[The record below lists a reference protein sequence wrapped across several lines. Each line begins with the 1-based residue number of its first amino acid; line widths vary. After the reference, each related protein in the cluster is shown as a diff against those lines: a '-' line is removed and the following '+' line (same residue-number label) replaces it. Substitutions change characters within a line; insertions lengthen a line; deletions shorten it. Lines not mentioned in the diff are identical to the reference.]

1 MDKTMFQLRL
11 FVHQRMYTAAEE
23 IIEQFEKTIMLAVSE
38 AEGGWSKK
46 GLKGCS
52 LTSSTIEPAGGV
64 DASVL
69 QENQDSSL
77 TEQSNF
83 SLDPEVPGPSQP
95 CADLDNNGWNVV
107 ETDFVKSEMKEEQ
120 EDFMEKIQTLK
131 VVVALRD
138 QKQGEKM
145 NDAGEA
151 ADFKNDEA
159 EVADVDRSV
168 KRQPDRHFCH
178 LCGKSF
184 LYTGALVRHNTVK
197 HENKTDCGICGL
209 KRQTTK
215 KLIAHLKGFHSTSNF
230 CDICGRIY
238 SHKNGLK
245 THKIKHTGN
254 KDFVCQECGKSFFL
268 RAHLVVHVRT
278 HSGDKPYKCNMCGK
292 TFTQSQNLLAH
303 KRGHLGEK
311 PYCCGFCDKRF
322 VTSSSLNSH
331 VRFHTGEKPYSCNI
345 CGRTFR
351 ASGQMTRHRRT
362 HLSKR
367 P

>member
-23 IIEQFEKTIMLAVSE
+23 ILVQFEKTIMLAFSE
-38 AEGGWSKK
+38 AEGGW
-46 GLKGCS
+46 LKTGFEGCS
-52 LTSSTIEPAGGV
+52 LASSSSEPAGDV

-77 TEQSNF
+77 TEQSDF

-95 CADLDNNGWNVV
+95 CADLDYDGWNLV
-107 ETDFVKSEMKEEQ
+107 ETGFVKSEIKEEQ
-120 EDFMEKIQTLK
+120 GDVVEEIQTPK
-131 VVVALRD
+131 IVVAPRD
-138 QKQGEKM
+138 QKQEERM

-151 ADFKNDEA
+151 GLRNDGA
-159 EVADVDRSV
+159 EVSGVDGSV

-184 LYTGALVRHNTVK
+184 LYTGALMRHTAK
-197 HENKTDCGICGL
+197 HESKTDCGICGL
-209 KRQTTK
+209 KRQSTK
-215 KLIAHLKGFHSTSNF
+215 RLIAHLKSFHSTSVF

-238 SHKNGLK
+238 SHKNSLK

-268 RAHLVVHVRT
+268 RAHLVAHVRT
-278 HSGDKPYKCNMCGK
+278 HSGDKPFKCNICGK
-292 TFTQSQNLLAH
+292 TFTQGQTLLAH
-303 KRGHLGEK
+303 KRGHRGEK
-311 PYCCGFCDKRF
+311 PYGCVFCGKRF
-322 VTSSSLNSH
+322 VTSSSLNKH
-331 VRFHTGEKPYSCNI
+331 VRFHTGEKPYPCNI

-351 ASGQMTRHRRT
+351 ANGQMTRHRAT
-362 HLSKR
+362 HLSEK

>member
-23 IIEQFEKTIMLAVSE
+23 ILVQFEKTIMLACSE
-38 AEGGWSKK
+38 AEGGWLKT
-46 GLKGCS
+46 GLEGCS
-52 LTSSTIEPAGGV
+52 LAGSTSEPAGEV

-69 QENQDSSL
+69 QESQDSSL
-77 TEQSNF
+77 TEQSDF

-95 CADLDNNGWNVV
+95 CADLDYDGWNLV
-107 ETDFVKSEMKEEQ
+107 ETGFVKSEIKEEQ
-120 EDFMEKIQTLK
+120 GDVVEEIQTPK
-131 VVVALRD
+131 IVVAPRD
-138 QKQGEKM
+138 QKQEERM

-151 ADFKNDEA
+151 GLRSDGA
-159 EVADVDRSV
+159 EVSGVDGSV

-184 LYTGALVRHNTVK
+184 LYTGALMRHTAK
-197 HENKTDCGICGL
+197 HESKTDCGICGL

-215 KLIAHLKGFHSTSNF
+215 RLIAHLKSFHSTSNF
-230 CDICGRIY
+230 CDVCGRIY
-238 SHKNGLK
+238 SHKNSLK

-268 RAHLVVHVRT
+268 RAHLVAHVRT
-278 HSGDKPYKCNMCGK
+278 HSGDKPFKCNICGK
-292 TFTQSQNLLAH
+292 TFTQGQTLLAH
-303 KRGHLGEK
+303 KRGHRGEK
-311 PYCCGFCDKRF
+311 PYCCVFCGKRF
-322 VTSSSLNSH
+322 VTSSSLNKH
-331 VRFHTGEKPYSCNI
+331 VRFHTGEKPYPCNI

-351 ASGQMTRHRRT
+351 ANGQMTRHRAT
-362 HLSKR
+362 HLSEK